1 MADAAYKTEQEK
13 FWAGEFG
20 DDYIER
26 NSYENRSLIASNINL
41 FSKVISRCSELKSV
55 IEFGANIGLNLIAIK
70 ELLPSITDI
79 RAVEINQKAA
89 DMLESRGICQK
100 IYRQSI
106 LDFVPEQEHDLVL
119 IKGVCIH
126 LNPEWLDS
134 VYDTLYKS
142 SSKYI
147 CVAEYYNPSPVTVQY
162 RGNSERLYKRDFAGE
177 LMDRYPD
184 LELVDYGFQ
193 YHRDRQFP
201 MDDISWFLLKKNF

>member
-1 MADAAYKTEQEK
+1 MGDTMYKTEQEQ

-20 DDYIER
+20 DNYIER
-26 NSYENRSLIASNINL
+26 NSYENKELIAGNINL
-41 FSKVISRCSELKSV
+41 FSKVISRCSEIKSV

-70 ELLPSITDI
+70 ELIPSITDI

-89 DMLESRGICQK
+89 DMLESRGICKK

-106 LDFVPEQEHDLVL
+106 LDFVPEKKQDFVL

-177 LMDRYPD
+177 LMDKYPD

-193 YHRDRQFP
+193 YHRDQQFP
-201 MDDISWFLLKKNF
+201 MDDITWFLLKKSF

>member
-1 MADAAYKTEQEK
+1 MTYKTEQEK

-26 NSYENRSLIASNINL
+26 NSYENKSLISSNISL
-41 FSKVISRCSELKSV
+41 FSRAISRCGEIKSV

-70 ELLPSITDI
+70 QLIPSLTDMEAI
-79 RAVEINQKAA
+79 EINQKAA
-89 DMLESRGICQK
+89 DMLESKGICRK
-100 IYRQSI
+100 VYRESI
-106 LDFVPEQEHDLVL
+106 LDYNPKKQHDLVL

-126 LNPEWLDS
+126 LNPECLNS
-134 VYDTLYKS
+134 VYDILYKS

-147 CVAEYYNPSPVTVQY
+147 CMAEYYNPSPVAVSY

-177 LMDRYPD
+177 MMDRYPD
-184 LELVDYGFQ
+184 LELIDYGFQ

-201 MDDISWFLLKKNF
+201 MDDITWFLLKKNL